1 MLCSNPRRRRHAPF
15 TLSLRAIAVAAALV
29 ALAPQH
35 AGAQAPAA
43 PVAAPPVQN
52 SAQDLEQ
59 LVGPIALYP
68 DDLVAIILPASTNP
82 VQIVQVDRFLD
93 QRKSN
98 PKLELNPAWDDAV
111 KTLANYPDVVKMM
124 SRDLDWTTA
133 LGEAVV
139 ADTGEVMEA
148 VQAFRRRAQSAG
160 NLKSDDKT
168 KVTVEQETITIVQA
182 DPQVIYVPQYNP
194 QTVVVAGGYPAYSYY
209 PSPYPVYY
217 YPYAPGA
224 ALATGIIWGA
234 AMGAIWGG
242 GHYVNH
248 YGGGGNNNINIDRS
262 RNTNINTGDRN
273 IGSGNRGG
281 NTATQWNSGK
291 KPGDVSRTTGNT
303 AQNRVGDRQAG
314 GGGNYQNRQGGAGGA
329 GGGVQNRQAGGGN
342 VGGGTGAGGVQNRAG
357 GAGVQ
362 DRSSTQQMGNR
373 GGAFEGSQGSARQTQ
388 LDSQRGAA
396 SRGNAGAGA
405 SRPAPSSRPAGGG
418 GGGARAGGGGGG
430 ARGGGGRGGGG
441 GRR

>member
-1 MLCSNPRRRRHAPF
+1 MSCTSWRRRHAPF
-15 TLSLRAIAVAAALV
+15 ALSLRTIAVAAALV
-29 ALAPQH
+29 ALGPQH

-43 PVAAPPVQN
+43 PTAVAAPA
-52 SAQDLEQ
+52 SEQDLEQ
-59 LVGPIALYP
+59 LVGRIALYP
-68 DDLVAIILPASTNP
+68 DDLVAVILPASTNP
-82 VQIVQVDRFLD
+82 LQIVQADRLLD

-98 PKLELNPAWDDAV
+98 PKVEVNAGWDDAV
-111 KTLANYPDVVKMM
+111 KTLCNYPEVVKMM
-124 SRDLDWTTA
+124 SQDLDWTTA

-168 KVTVEQETITIVQA
+168 KVSQDNQTITIVQA

-194 QTVVVAGGYPAYSYY
+194 ETVVVQGGYPAYSYY

-234 AMGAIWGG
+234 AMGAIWSGG
-242 GHYVNH
+242 AYVSH
-248 YGGGGNNNINIDRS
+248 YGGGGNTINIDNSRNNNINRG
-262 RNTNINTGDRN
+262 NTNV
-273 IGSGNRGG
+273 GSGNRG
-281 NTATQWNSGK
+281 NQATQWSSGK
-291 KPGDVSRTTGNT
+291 KPGDVSRTTGRSGN

-314 GGGNYQNRQGGAGGA
+314 AG
-329 GGGVQNRQAGGGN
+329 
-342 VGGGTGAGGVQNRAG
+342 GAGGVQNRAG
-357 GAGVQ
+357 AGGGAGAAQ
-362 DRSSTQQMGNR
+362 NRASNTQQMGNR
-373 GGAFEGSQGSARQTQ
+373 GSGGAFDGAGSSARQTQ

-396 SRGNAGAGA
+396 SRNSAGAGA
-405 SRPAPSSRPAGGG
+405 SRPAPSSRPSGGA
-418 GGGARAGGGGGG
+418 GGARAGGGGG
-430 ARGGGGRGGGG
+430 ARGGGGGRGGG